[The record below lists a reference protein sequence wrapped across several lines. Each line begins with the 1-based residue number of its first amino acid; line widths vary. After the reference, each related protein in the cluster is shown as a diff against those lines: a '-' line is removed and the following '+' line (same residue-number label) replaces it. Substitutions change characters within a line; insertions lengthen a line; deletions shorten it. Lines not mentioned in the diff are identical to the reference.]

1 MLRIIVVR
9 HGETDHNKNNIL
21 QGHLDIPLNET
32 GVKQAEQLGTWLS
45 QRYTIDHIYSSPLAR
60 ALKTA
65 ELVAE
70 KQPARLTLLP
80 GLMEINVG
88 TWQGLTSEQCKL
100 ADPELCQQLREDGLH
115 TRRPQ
120 GESYWDLYQRTSAAL
135 EHVVKEHTRG
145 TIALFTHG
153 GCVRTIIAHAMS
165 APPELFAFNSALMV
179 GNTSFSL
186 LEYLHGSRRWQVR
199 TVNSTCHLH
208 H

>member
-32 GVKQAEQLGTWLS
+32 GLRQAEKLSVWLKE
-45 QRYTIDHIYSSPLAR
+45 RYVIDHIYSSPLTR

-65 ELVAE
+65 EIVAE
-70 KQPARLTLLP
+70 RQTGRLALLP
-80 GLMEINVG
+80 GLMEIDVG
-88 TWQGLTSEQCKL
+88 QWQGLTSEQCKL
-100 ADPELCQQLREDGLH
+100 ADPELCQELRQDGLH
-115 TRRPQ
+115 TRRPG
-120 GESYWDLYQRTSAAL
+120 GESYWDLYQRTSAVL
-135 EHVVKEHTRG
+135 EKLVKEHTSG

-165 APPELFAFNSALMV
+165 APPELFAFNSPLMV

-186 LEYLHGSRRWQVR
+186 LEYLHGSRRWQVK
-199 TVNSTCHLH
+199 TINATCHLLS
-208 H
+208 